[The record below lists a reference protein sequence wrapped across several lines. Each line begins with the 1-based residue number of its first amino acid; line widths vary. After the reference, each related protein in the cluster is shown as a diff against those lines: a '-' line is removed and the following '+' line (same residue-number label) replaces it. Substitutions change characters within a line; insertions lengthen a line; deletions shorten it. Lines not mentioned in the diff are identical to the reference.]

1 MKYVEKITI
10 KDGVISFPRKKL
22 KESISNLKDGNYLLT
37 IEKFYRVRS
46 IQQNRAT
53 FGIPYKL
60 LRSCFSEAF
69 GEAVSIEWTKE
80 FCKERFLPADYVEQ
94 LKEDWNKSKIL
105 TNYETGQE
113 IEIPFRLT
121 STKMSTVQQME
132 YYQNMQKFGAE
143 FFQIDIP
150 DPDSSKIKE
159 K

>member
-1 MKYVEKITI
+1 MKYVEKIVI
-10 KDGVISFPRKKL
+10 KDGVIFFPRKKL

-37 IEKFYRVRS
+37 IEKFYKIRS

-60 LRSCFSEAF
+60 LRNCFSEAF
-69 GEAVSIEWTKE
+69 GEPVSIEFVHE
-80 FCKERFLPADYVEQ
+80 FCKERFLPDDYVEQ
-94 LKEDWNKSKIL
+94 LKEDWQKSKIL
-105 TNYETGQE
+105 TNYETGLE

-121 STKMSTVQQME
+121 TTKLSTVQE
-132 YYQNMQKFGAE
+132 IVYYQNMQKFGAE

-150 DPDSSKIKE
+150 DPDSAKIKE